1 MSLSTSAIVLGAIGV
16 WVAQQSSPSV
26 WDGVFSATQA
36 ERGRVVYERH
46 CSRCHGDDL
55 AARGGSPLAGEGF
68 VRNWEARSVERLFRT
83 IRDTMPP
90 QSAGTLR
97 ESDALDVVA
106 YVLERNGF
114 PAGASELVPDAEA
127 LARIHIVG
135 QAGPS
140 PLRNGA
146 LVRVAGCLGQDADG
160 AWLLT
165 DATQPE
171 VTTLDPEP
179 ATNRLSTSAPAQSAR
194 TIGLLNVFPNP
205 SAHRGRTVQAKGFLV
220 REPAGDR
227 VNVVTWEALDSSCGR

>member
-1 MSLSTSAIVLGAIGV
+1 MWLSTSAIVLGTIGV
-16 WVAQQSSPSV
+16 WAAQQSSPSV
-26 WDGVFSATQA
+26 WDGVYTVAQA
-36 ERGRVVYERH
+36 ERGRIVYERH
-46 CSRCHGDDL
+46 CNSCHGDDL
-55 AARGGSPLAGEGF
+55 AARGSSPLAGEGF
-68 VRNWEARSVERLFRT
+68 VLNWEARSVERPFRT

-90 QSAGTLR
+90 QSRTLR

-146 LVRVAGCLGQDADG
+146 LVRVAGCLGKDADG

-171 VTTLDPEP
+171 VTTLDPER
-179 ATNRLSTSAPAQSAR
+179 ATNRLSISAPAQSAR
-194 TIGLLNVFPNP
+194 TIGLLNAFPSP
-205 SAHRGRTVQAKGFLV
+205 WAPLGPALQAK
-220 REPAGDR
+220 
-227 VNVVTWEALDSSCGR
+227 

>member
-1 MSLSTSAIVLGAIGV
+1 MSLSTSAIVLGTIGV
-16 WVAQQSSPSV
+16 WVAQQPAASV

-55 AARGGSPLAGEGF
+55 VARGGSPLAGEGF
-68 VRNWEARSVERLFRT
+68 VRNWEAR
-83 IRDTMPP
+83 
-90 QSAGTLR
+90 TLR

-106 YVLERNGF
+106 YVLGRNGF

-146 LVRVAGCLGQDADG
+146 LVRVAGCLGKDADG

-194 TIGLLNVFPNP
+194 TIGLLNVFPSP
-205 SAHRGRTVQAKGFLV
+205 SAHIGRTLQAKGFLV